1 MSRLKAAMT
10 AVAIGCAV
18 LFGGAATASAQDN
31 TVPFTKKL
39 AITGKNKGKDFKGTY
54 TIKRFESRGGKLV
67 AVGTL
72 SGKLKHR
79 KVTRRN
85 VRIPATLTQANQST
99 ASQLPPNPTPGAC
112 QILDLVLNPIDLN
125 LLGLHVATSRIEALI
140 EAVPGANALV
150 GNLLCAITGLL
161 DQNALAGAINNLA
174 AALNAILALVPT
186 GPATGAAA
194 VAGPR

>member
-1 MSRLKAAMT
+1 MSRFKAAVM
-10 AVAIGCAV
+10 AVAIGSA
-18 LFGGAATASAQDN
+18 LLLGGAATASAQE

-54 TIKRFESRGGKLV
+54 TVKRFESRGGKLV

-79 KVTRRN
+79 KVTRKN
-85 VRIPATLTQANQST
+85 VRIPATVTQASQT
-99 ASQLPPNPTPGAC
+99 SQLPPNPTPGAC
-112 QILDLVLNPIDLN
+112 QVLDLVLNPIDLN

-140 EAVPGANALV
+140 EAVPGANALL

-161 DQNALAGAINNLA
+161 DQNALTGAINNLA
-174 AALNAILALVPT
+174 AALNAIVALVPT
-186 GPATGAAA
+186 GPATSAAA
-194 VAGPR
+194 AAGPR